1 MRNLLRSLSGL
12 VFYLRMGL
20 FSYSIETMVSS
31 SEIIFLMLS
40 SLRVVVTMGSLR
52 LEYFLQRKQLYLL
65 AYWLFSSTFSARHFS
80 CILCP
85 QVVMMSKASSFL
97 RRAYRSVL
105 VNFILHRY

>member
-20 FSYSIETMVSS
+20 FSYSMETMVSS

-65 AYWLFSSTFSARHFS
+65 AYWLFSSTFSARHF
-80 CILCP
+80 
-85 QVVMMSKASSFL
+85 
-97 RRAYRSVL
+97 
-105 VNFILHRY
+105 